1 MKNRSI
7 LALLA
12 TVPLATL
19 AQTVRLDSTITS
31 LKVGYFATSIDML
44 SGAVDKVTQDRMNKG
59 MVISSL
65 DALSGQAAGV
75 QVATGGNQEAM
86 VSAVRVR
93 GTTSL
98 TGGND
103 PLVIIDGVA
112 ADLAILSTV
121 YPAEIESFT
130 ILKDASETAQYG
142 SRGASGVIEVATK
155 KGRNQPFHISYDGSI
170 SVESVYKRLQM
181 LNADQFRQ
189 ANTALGL
196 PYIDK
201 GANTDFNKS
210 IERTGFVHNNHIAF
224 GGGSETANYRA
235 SVGVMEHRTIIRTN
249 NYRNYIAKL
258 DISHKAFDNMLAVDL
273 GMFGSLQK
281 NNYLP
286 FMQKLICSAATFN
299 PTFPDGANADGS
311 YDQVPEA
318 LWITNPNAL
327 LTMKQDE
334 DNAHFNVHLNATLI
348 LSPNLKLRAFGSYS
362 YNSVNNS
369 HYYPTI
375 VWSQGEAYRG
385 NDKNVEMLGNVSVNY
400 TINTRNT
407 SLNIMALAE
416 AQNKKSTGFFT
427 TVTNFSTDAFGYDEL
442 TAGASRPWDGT
453 DSEYADSHM
462 ESFLLR
468 LQYTLFDRYT
478 ITANARADASSKVGK
493 NHRWGFFPSV
503 SGAWVISKEKWMKTL
518 KFINN
523 AKLRIGL
530 GRSGS
535 LGGIGSYNSM
545 ELIQPNG
552 VIPMGGGMTTTLGA
566 VRNANPDLKWEV
578 KHTFNIGVDVSF
590 WNSRI
595 ALSVDYYRSKTTD
608 MLYVY
613 DVPVPP
619 FTYSKLLANLGSM
632 KNSGLEIGFG
642 ITPLRTKDMEL
653 AINMNW
659 TFESNKLL
667 SLEGD
672 YNGQHLTA
680 PQQSGISSLWGPGFH
695 GGSGVVKQ
703 IVGEQLG
710 MFYLPHCKGLAK
722 DPTGGYYYDVTDES
736 YICGQATPKATMGS
750 NIVFRFKQW
759 DVTMQV
765 NGAFGHK
772 IYNGTAL
779 THSNLLSLP
788 NYNVMQGAPEKQ
800 IMDQTISDY
809 WLENGD
815 YVNIDYL
822 TLGWNVP
829 VHSKHIRS
837 LRVSTSVNNLA
848 TITGYS
854 GLTPMIN
861 STIINGTLGID
872 DKNTLPVYRSYTFAL
887 SIKF

>member
-7 LALLA
+7 LALLV
-12 TVPLATL
+12 TVPLATF
-19 AQTVRLDSTITS
+19 AQTVRLDSTMTS

-578 KHTFNIGVDVSF
+578 KHTFNIGVDASF

>member
-1 MKNRSI
+1 MNRSV
-7 LALLA
+7 LVLLA
-12 TVPLATL
+12 IVPLAAA
-19 AQTVRLDSTITS
+19 AQTVRLDSTMTS
-31 LKVGYFATSIDML
+31 LKVGYSATSIDML

-75 QVATGGNQEAM
+75 QVTTGGNQEAM

-112 ADLAILSTV
+112 ADLTVLSTV

-170 SVESVYKRLQM
+170 SVESVYKRLHM
-181 LNADQFRQ
+181 LNGDQFRQ
-189 ANTALGL
+189 ANTVYCQ

-201 GANTDFNKS
+201 GSNTDFNKS
-210 IERTGFVHNNHIAF
+210 IERTGFVYNQHLAF

-235 SVGVMEHRTIIRTN
+235 SLGVMEHRTIIRTN

-258 DISHKAFDNMLAVDL
+258 DISQKAFDNRLTVDL

-286 FMQKLICSAATFN
+286 FMQQLIYSAATFN

-334 DNAHFNVHLNATLI
+334 DNAHFNVHLNATLT
-348 LSPNLKLRAFGSYS
+348 LAPNLKLRGFGSYS
-362 YNSVNNS
+362 YNSVNNA

-375 VWSQGEAYRG
+375 VWSHGEAYRG
-385 NDKNVEMLGNVSVNY
+385 NDKNVEMLGNLSVDY
-400 TINTRNT
+400 TLSTRKS

-416 AQNKKSTGFFT
+416 AENKTETGFFT
-427 TVTNFSTDAFGYDEL
+427 TVTNFSTDAFGYDKL

-453 DSEYADSHM
+453 DSEYSDSHM

-468 LQYTLFDRYT
+468 LQYTLLDRYT
-478 ITANARADASSKVGK
+478 LTANARADASSKVGK

-503 SGAWVISKEKWMKTL
+503 SGAWVISKEKWMKPL

-523 AKLRIGL
+523 AKLRVGF
-530 GRSGS
+530 GRSGN

-552 VIPMGGGMTTTLGA
+552 VVPINGGMATTLGA
-566 VRNANPDLKWEV
+566 IRNANPDLKWEI
-578 KHTFNIGVDVSF
+578 KHTFNIGVDATF

-595 ALSVDYYRSKTTD
+595 AMSVDYYRSKTTD

-632 KNSGLEIGFG
+632 RNSGLEIGFG

-659 TFESNKLL
+659 SFERNKLL
-667 SLEGD
+667 SLDGD

-680 PQQSGISSLWGPGFH
+680 PEQSGISSLWGAGFH
-695 GGSGVVKQ
+695 GGSDVVKQ

-710 MFYLPHCKGLAK
+710 VFYLPHCNGLVE
-722 DPTGGYYYDVTDES
+722 DPTGGYYYDVTIES
-736 YICGQATPKATMGS
+736 YVCGQATPKATMGS
-750 NIVFRFKQW
+750 NIVFRFRQW

-779 THSNLLSLP
+779 TYSNLLSLP
-788 NYNVMQGAPEKQ
+788 NYNMLEGAPEKE

-829 VHSKHIRS
+829 VRSKYIRS

>member
-19 AQTVRLDSTITS
+19 AQTVRLDSTMTS

-170 SVESVYKRLQM
+170 SVESVCKRLQM

-503 SGAWVISKEKWMKTL
+503 SGAWVISKEKWMKPL

>member
-1 MKNRSI
+1 MNRFFFVI
-7 LALLA
+7 LAMM
-12 TVPLATL
+12 PLAVH
-19 AQTVRLDSTITS
+19 AQDAPRDTTASSV
-31 LKVGYFATSIDML
+31 KVGYADLNLNTVT
-44 SGAVDKVTQDRMNKG
+44 GAVDKVTQERMNKG

-75 QVATGGNQEAM
+75 QVTSGGNQEAM

-112 ADLAILSTV
+112 CDLAILSTI

-155 KGRNQPFHISYDGSI
+155 KGRNQPFHISYDGSL
-170 SVESVYKRLQM
+170 SVEKVYKRQEM
-181 LNADQFRQ
+181 LNAQEFCQ
-189 ANTALGL
+189 TASYFGL
-196 PYIDK
+196 DYIDK
-201 GANTDFNKS
+201 GADTDFNRC
-210 IERTGFVHNNHIAF
+210 IERTGFVHNHHIAF

-235 SVGVMEHRTIIRTN
+235 SVGVMEHSTIIRTN

-258 DISHKAFDNMLAVDL
+258 DISQKAFDNLLTVDL

-286 FMQKLICSAATFN
+286 FLQKLLYSAATFN
-299 PTFPDGANADGS
+299 PTFPDGANPDGS
-311 YDQVPEA
+311 YNQVTEA
-318 LWITNPNAL
+318 TWITNPNAL

-334 DNAHFNVHLNATLI
+334 DNGHFNVHLNATLS
-348 LSPNLKLRAFGSYS
+348 LAKNLKLRGFGSYS
-362 YNSVNNS
+362 YSTVNNS

-375 VWSQGEAYRG
+375 VWSKGEARRG
-385 NDKNVEMLGNVSVNY
+385 NDKTVEMLGNVSLDY
-400 TINTRNT
+400 TLTTRNS

-416 AQNKKSTGFFT
+416 AQSRNTTGFFT
-427 TVTNFSTDAFGYDEL
+427 TVTNFSTDAYGYDEL

-453 DSEYADSHM
+453 DSDFSDSHM
-462 ESFLLR
+462 ESFLLH
-468 LQYTLFDRYT
+468 LQYTLLDRYT
-478 ITANARADASSKVGK
+478 LTVNARADASSKVGR

-503 SGAWVISKEKWMKTL
+503 SAAWVFGKEKWMQSL
-518 KFINN
+518 RFVNN
-523 AKLRIGL
+523 AKFRIGI
-530 GRSGS
+530 GRSGN

-545 ELIQPNG
+545 QLIQPNG
-552 VIPMGGGMTTTLGA
+552 VVPMNGGVEATLGA
-566 VRNANPDLKWEV
+566 IRNANPDLRWEV
-578 KHTFNIGVDVSF
+578 KHTFNIGLDATVWDR
-590 WNSRI
+590 RI
-595 ALSVDYYRSKTTD
+595 AFSIDYYRSKTTD

-619 FTYSKLLANLGSM
+619 FTYAKLLANLGSM

-659 TFESNKLL
+659 SFERNKLL
-667 SLEGD
+667 SLDGD

-680 PQQSGISSLWGPGFH
+680 PEQQGISSLWGAGFH
-695 GGSGVVKQ
+695 GGSGIVSQ
-703 IVGEQLG
+703 IVGEPLG
-710 MFYLPHCKGLAK
+710 VFCLPHCKGLVEFF
-722 DPTGGYYYDVTDES
+722 DGGYYYDITSES
-736 YICGQATPKATMGS
+736 YVCGQATPKALMGS
-750 NIVFRFKQW
+750 NIAFRYRNW
-759 DVTMQV
+759 DITIQA

-779 THSNLLSLP
+779 TYNNMLSLP
-788 NYNVMQGAPEKQ
+788 NYNVMKGAPEKR
-800 IMDQTISDY
+800 IFDQTISDY
-809 WLENGD
+809 WLESGD

-829 VHSKHIRS
+829 MKSRYVRS
-837 LRVSTSVNNLA
+837 LRLSVSVNNLA

-861 STIINGTLGID
+861 SSVINGTLGID
-872 DKNTLPVYRSYTFAL
+872 DKNVMPVYRSYTFGL